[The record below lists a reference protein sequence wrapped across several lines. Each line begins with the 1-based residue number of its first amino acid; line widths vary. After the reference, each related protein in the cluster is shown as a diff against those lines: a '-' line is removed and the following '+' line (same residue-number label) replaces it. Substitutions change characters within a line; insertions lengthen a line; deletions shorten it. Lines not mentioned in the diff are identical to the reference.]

1 MGVVNW
7 VDALKWDRLEVKPV
21 LGRILQITG
30 PTGTT
35 VSREIMSGRTDRCKT
50 GRQQGERCW

>member
-1 MGVVNW
+1 MGQIGSETSFGK
-7 VDALKWDRLEVKPV
+7 DK
-21 LGRILQITG
+21 LQITG